1 VTTNR
6 QYLTVELL
14 DGIAT
19 VEMCRPP
26 VNAVSMQMYGEL
38 HSLFSTIDQ
47 LGDVRAVV
55 LLGRGEHFCA
65 GNDLHE
71 FATMTTENARERM
84 FHVREAFS
92 AIYRCAVPVVAAVH
106 GAVLGTGLAIAASC
120 DFIIAA
126 EDAQFGTPE
135 VGVGVMGAARHLSR
149 LIPQGHTRM
158 LYYTAEPIGAR
169 QMHALGG
176 VVEVVPRAELSVV
189 AHRYARNI
197 ARHSPVVLRS
207 AKQALNAVEDMNL
220 AHGYE
225 YEQGLT
231 VALADHPHSR
241 EARRA
246 TLARRSPEYDD
257 PDTTNPAPRLRPIRQ
272 RPAD

>member
-1 VTTNR
+1 MTANYQHLIVG
-6 QYLTVELL
+6 LL

-19 VEMCRPP
+19 VELSRPP
-26 VNAVSMQMYGEL
+26 VNAVSMQMYGEIYR
-38 HSLFSTIDQ
+38 LFADIDH
-47 LGDVRAVV
+47 LGEVRAVV
-55 LLGRGEHFCA
+55 LLGRGKHFCA

-92 AIYRCAVPVVAAVH
+92 AIYCCAVPVIAAVH

-120 DFIIAA
+120 DFIVAA
-126 EDAQFGTPE
+126 EDTQFGTPE

-149 LIPQGHTRM
+149 LIPQGHARM

-169 QMHALGG
+169 QMHALGA
-176 VVEVVPRAELSVV
+176 VVEVVSQDELSAV
-189 AHRYARNI
+189 ANRYARTI
-197 ARHSPVVLRS
+197 ARHSPVVLRA
-207 AKQALNAVEDMNL
+207 AKQALNTVEDMNL

-246 TLARRSPEYDD
+246 TLARRSPDYAT
-257 PDTTNPAPRLRPIRQ
+257 PDAPTGSDRLRE
-272 RPAD
+272 DDT

>member
-1 VTTNR
+1 VTTNHE
-6 QYLTVELL
+6 YLSVGLL

-19 VEMCRPP
+19 VELSRPP

-38 HSLFSTIDQ
+38 HDLFSNIDE

-55 LLGRGEHFCA
+55 LLGRGKHFCA

-71 FATMTTENARERM
+71 FATMTTQNARERM

-92 AIYRCAVPVVAAVH
+92 AIYRCPVPVIAAVH

-120 DFIIAA
+120 DFIVAA

-169 QMHALGG
+169 EMHALGA
-176 VVEVVPRAELSVV
+176 VVEVVARDDLSPV
-189 AHRYARNI
+189 AHRYARDI

-207 AKQALNAVEDMNL
+207 AKQALNAIEEMNL

-246 TLARRSPEYDD
+246 TLAGTSPDYA
-257 PDTTNPAPRLRPIRQ
+257 NLKPRLKE
-272 RPAD
+272 DDL

>member
-1 VTTNR
+1 MTTNY
-6 QYLTVELL
+6 QHLFVGLL

-19 VEMCRPP
+19 VELSRPP

-38 HSLFSTIDQ
+38 YRLFSTIDE

-55 LLGRGEHFCA
+55 LLGRGKHFCA

-92 AIYRCAVPVVAAVH
+92 AIYRCAVPVIAAVH
-106 GAVLGTGLAIAASC
+106 GAVLGTGLAIASSC
-120 DFIIAA
+120 DFIVAA

-158 LYYTAEPIGAR
+158 LYYTADPVDAH

-176 VVEVVPRAELSVV
+176 VVEVVAREDLSAV

-246 TLARRSPEYDD
+246 TLTRTSPEYADLKPGLREDD
-257 PDTTNPAPRLRPIRQ
+257 L
-272 RPAD
+272 

>member
-1 VTTNR
+1 MTANYEHLIVG
-6 QYLTVELL
+6 LL

-19 VEMCRPP
+19 VELSRPP
-26 VNAVSMQMYGEL
+26 VNAVSMQMYGEIY
-38 HSLFSTIDQ
+38 SLFSDIDQ

-55 LLGRGEHFCA
+55 LLGRGDHF
-65 GNDLHE
+65 
-71 FATMTTENARERM
+71 
-84 FHVREAFS
+84 
-92 AIYRCAVPVVAAVH
+92 
-106 GAVLGTGLAIAASC
+106 C
-120 DFIIAA
+120 DFIVAA
-126 EDAQFGTPE
+126 EDALFGTPQ
-135 VGVGVMGAARHLSR
+135 VGVGVMGVARHLSR

-169 QMHALGG
+169 QMHALGA
-176 VVEVVPRAELSVV
+176 VVEVVGREELSVV

-207 AKQALNAVEDMNL
+207 AKQALNTVEDMNL

-246 TLARRSPEYDD
+246 TLARRSPDY
-257 PDTTNPAPRLRPIRQ
+257 
-272 RPAD
+272 ADLDASTGSSRSREDHL

>member
-1 VTTNR
+1 MIASYQHLIVG
-6 QYLTVELL
+6 LA

-19 VEMCRPP
+19 VELSRPP
-26 VNAVSMQMYGEL
+26 VNAVSMQMYGEI
-38 HSLFSTIDQ
+38 HNLFADIDQ
-47 LGDVRAVV
+47 LGEVRAVV

-120 DFIIAA
+120 DFIVAA
-126 EDAQFGTPE
+126 DDAQFGTPE

-169 QMHALGG
+169 QMQALGA
-176 VVEVVPRAELSVV
+176 VVEVVGRDELSAV
-189 AHRYARNI
+189 ANRYARNI
-197 ARHSPVVLRS
+197 SRHSPVVLR
-207 AKQALNAVEDMNL
+207 AATQALNTVEDMNL

-246 TLARRSPEYDD
+246 TLARRSPDYAAPEA
-257 PDTTNPAPRLRPIRQ
+257 PAR
-272 RPAD
+272 AND

>member
-1 VTTNR
+1 MTANYEHLIVG
-6 QYLTVELL
+6 LL

-19 VEMCRPP
+19 VELSRPP
-26 VNAVSMQMYGEL
+26 VNAVSMQMYGEIY
-38 HSLFSTIDQ
+38 SLFSDIDQ

-55 LLGRGEHFCA
+55 LLGRGDHFCA
-65 GNDLHE
+65 GNDLRE

-92 AIYRCAVPVVAAVH
+92 AIYRCTVPVIAGVH

-120 DFIIAA
+120 DFIVAA

-149 LIPQGHTRM
+149 LIPQGYARM

-169 QMHALGG
+169 QMHALGA
-176 VVEVVPRAELSVV
+176 VVEVVSRDELCAA

-207 AKQALNAVEDMNL
+207 AKQALNTVEDMNL
-220 AHGYE
+220 AQGYE

-241 EARRA
+241 EARDA
-246 TLARRSPEYDD
+246 TLARRSPEYAALNIQRAEDD
-257 PDTTNPAPRLRPIRQ
+257 
-272 RPAD
+272 